1 VIRIERLDAWTT
13 ELDELAAS
21 ASQSTFYHTGAWLRS
36 LGDAYPRMALRVLLA
51 LEGAAPRA
59 FLPYFES
66 RRGPLRALWS
76 LPFGTYGGPAG
87 EMNACGELW
96 NEYRSLFS
104 SPGVVDVGCVDRD
117 SALVADRWES
127 TDLSTH
133 VVDISRG
140 FDHLW
145 NHQFDKPRRRRVRR
159 AVEAGVTVRRGN
171 GVDDMAAFMHVYR
184 ERLKDWKGGEG
195 HPEPLFFAL
204 VQHGGP
210 QVRLYVAE
218 HGGTV
223 VGGHLNFYYKDAV
236 IAWYGMT
243 STQAGDTQAGTL
255 LYSECMREACE
266 AGFRSY
272 NLGAS
277 LGKRSLIEYKESLGG
292 TPHRYRMLRRRRL
305 GGRVVSL
312 LRRASRPA

>member
-1 VIRIERLDAWTT
+1 MRIERLDAWSG
-13 ELDELAAS
+13 ELDQLAAG

-36 LGDAYPRMALRVLLA
+36 LADAYPRMALRVLRA
-51 LEGAAPRA
+51 DENSAPLA

-66 RRGPLRALWS
+66 RRGPLRTLWS

-87 EMNACGELW
+87 DARACAALW
-96 NEYRSLFS
+96 DEFRSLS
-104 SPGVVDVGCVDRD
+104 TSPGVIDVGCVDRD
-117 SALVADRWES
+117 ATLAAEGWEN
-127 TDLSTH
+127 TELSTH

-145 NHQFDKPRRRRVRR
+145 HHQFDKPRRRRVRR
-159 AVEAGVTVRRGN
+159 AEEAGVTVRHGDRAG
-171 GVDDMAAFMHVYR
+171 DMAAFIQVYR
-184 ERLKDWKGGEG
+184 ERLQGWKSEGG
-195 HPEPLFFAL
+195 HPEALFVAL
-204 VQHGGP
+204 AQHGGAS
-210 QVRLYVAE
+210 VRLYVAE
-218 HGGTV
+218 HEGAV

-243 STQAGDTQAGTL
+243 SARAGDTQAGTL
-255 LYSECMREACE
+255 LYSVCMREACE
-266 AGFRSY
+266 NGYRTY

-292 TPHRYRMLRRRRL
+292 TPHRYLMLRRRRL
-305 GGRVVSL
+305 GGRVAAL